1 MSCYVIISCLITFDT
16 LACGNMS
23 TDSEKKKLLQDQN
36 TVKRCGAIAL
46 LLFLFYVTI
55 AVYLPLRQLH
65 LPTLLDRVAFTLR
78 WSMVSLLVVVAGIM
92 ILAQIRY
99 HTTAINP
106 LDTSGQKITETFQRC
121 LHNTLEQFL
130 VHVLSLMVLSTYISE
145 GQMQCIPYLVV
156 WFVIGRAVFF
166 VGYFIDPIKRGVGFA
181 MNWFANLAVVGYCLY
196 CMCVYGV
203 QASDVKN

>member
-1 MSCYVIISCLITFDT
+1 MSCHAWSCVT
-16 LACGNMS
+16 LACGNMA
-23 TDSEKKKLLQDQN
+23 TDSEKKKLIQDQS
-36 TVKRCGAIAL
+36 TVKRSIAIAL

-55 AVYLPLRQLH
+55 AVYLPLRQLQ
-65 LPTLLDRVAFTLR
+65 LPTLLDRVVFTLR
-78 WSMVSLLVVVAGIM
+78 WSMVSLLVVVACIM

-99 HTTAINP
+99 HTSAINP

-121 LHNTLEQFL
+121 LQNTLEQFL
-130 VHVLSLMVLSTYISE
+130 IHVLSLLVLSTYLPE
-145 GQMQCIPYLVV
+145 EQMQCIPYLVV

-181 MNWFANLAVVGYCLY
+181 MNWLVNLAVVGYCFY

-203 QASDVKN
+203 HAPDAKNWY

>member
-1 MSCYVIISCLITFDT
+1 MSCHAWSCVT
-16 LACGNMS
+16 LARGNMA
-23 TDSEKKKLLQDQN
+23 TDSEKKKLIQDQS
-36 TVKRCGAIAL
+36 TVKRSIAIAL

-55 AVYLPLRQLH
+55 AVYLPLRQLQ
-65 LPTLLDRVAFTLR
+65 LPTLLDRVVFTLR

-106 LDTSGQKITETFQRC
+106 LDTSAQKITETFQRC
-121 LHNTLEQFL
+121 LQNTLEQFL
-130 VHVLSLMVLSTYISE
+130 VHVLSLLVLSTYLPE
-145 GQMQCIPYLVV
+145 EQMHCIPYLVV

-181 MNWFANLAVVGYCLY
+181 MNWLVNLAVVGYCLY

-203 QASDVKN
+203 HAPDVKN